1 MKTWEILNWELV
13 RLEIVLGGNASS
25 FLIKNQRI
33 LGNLILNLFFIELF
47 KIVSKIQILGE
58 NTVF

>member
-1 MKTWEILNWELV
+1 MKTWEILNLELV

-33 LGNLILNLFFIELF
+33 LGNLILNLFSIELF

-58 NTVF
+58 NMVF

>member
-1 MKTWEILNWELV
+1 MKTWEILNLELV

-33 LGNLILNLFFIELF
+33 LGNLILNLFSIELF

-58 NTVF
+58 NVVF